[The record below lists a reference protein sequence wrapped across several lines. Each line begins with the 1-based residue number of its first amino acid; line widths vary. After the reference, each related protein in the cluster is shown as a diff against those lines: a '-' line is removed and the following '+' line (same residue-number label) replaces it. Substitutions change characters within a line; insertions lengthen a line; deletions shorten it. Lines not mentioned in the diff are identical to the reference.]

1 MANKAIPFL
10 AATALLYGARRY
22 FGNWGTTKGE
32 SEGTL
37 PGDDLV
43 RPPVIQATEAV
54 WIDAAVEQVW
64 PWLVQMGQDRGGL
77 YSYEKLENAFGLRY
91 HNADRIHPEW
101 QHLQVGETVRLV
113 PEGWFGIADG
123 VELTVAEI
131 SAPQSIVLQAGRSR
145 LPRDIVWSFHLTPH
159 GKDRSRLLIRS
170 RLALRHP
177 GEVVL
182 AEVAGPARAIITRGM
197 LIGIKRRAEHHP
209 DFREPDTD
217 ADGAGASDAAD
228 GPASADPRISDLR
241 P

>member
-32 SEGTL
+32 SEGPL
-37 PGDDLV
+37 PGDELV
-43 RPPVIQATEAV
+43 RPPVLQATEAV
-54 WIDAAVEQVW
+54 WIDASVEEVW

-77 YSYEKLENAFGLRY
+77 YSYEKLENAFGLGY

-101 QHLQVGETVRLV
+101 QQLEVGEAVRLV

-123 VELTVAEI
+123 VELTVAQI
-131 SAPQSIVLQAGRSR
+131 SAPESIVLRAERSR
-145 LPRDIVWSFHLTPH
+145 LPWDIVWSFHLCAH
-159 GKDRSRLLIRS
+159 GKDRCRLLIRS

-177 GEVVL
+177 GEVAL

-197 LIGIKRRAEHHP
+197 LMGIKRRVEHHRELHPHDVSPAGGDLASEAGGPGTP
-209 DFREPDTD
+209 DL
-217 ADGAGASDAAD
+217 SHQ
-228 GPASADPRISDLR
+228 
-241 P
+241 

>member
-32 SEGTL
+32 SEGRL

-43 RPPVIQATEAV
+43 RAPVLQATEAV
-54 WIDAAVEQVW
+54 WIDAPAEQVW

-77 YSYEKLENAFGLRY
+77 YSYQKLENAFGLRY

-101 QHLQVGETVRLV
+101 QQLDVGDTVRLV
-113 PEGWFGIADG
+113 PKGWFGIADG
-123 VELTVAEI
+123 IELTVADI
-131 SAPQSIVLQAGRSR
+131 SPTQSIVLRAERSR
-145 LPRDIVWSFHLTPH
+145 LPWDIVWSFHLAPH
-159 GKDRSRLLIRS
+159 GNDLCRLLIRS

-182 AEVAGPARAIITRGM
+182 AEVAGPARAFITRGM
-197 LIGIKRRAEHHP
+197 LIGIKRRVEQQQNESVAP
-209 DFREPDTD
+209 
-217 ADGAGASDAAD
+217 
-228 GPASADPRISDLR
+228 DPRTSDLR